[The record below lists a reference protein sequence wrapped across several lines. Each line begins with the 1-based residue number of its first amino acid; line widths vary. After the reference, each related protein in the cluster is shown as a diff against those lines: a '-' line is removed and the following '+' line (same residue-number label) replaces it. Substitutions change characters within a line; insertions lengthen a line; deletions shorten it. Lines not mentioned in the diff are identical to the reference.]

1 MRTKEELQKSIDN
14 MESIL
19 IKLSVP
25 MGLGLILIFISTLL
39 YIWIDSQILL
49 RLLVSGL
56 LIFLVSF
63 LSFGIV
69 RGTQRSLINELTNFE
84 K

>member
-25 MGLGLILIFISTLL
+25 MGLGFILIFISTLL